1 MALEWMGK
9 MPGWESIVLL
19 GLLLFLLLIFVAPGR
34 RPPNF
39 PPGMPMLPVVGS
51 LLHIRGVPLRTL
63 LRNLKKEYG
72 NMASFGIF
80 GTGVVLISGLST
92 IKEVYTHKAS
102 ADKPPMV
109 LNATRNYLLSDGQAI
124 NLGLLGG
131 NGQTWQELRRF
142 VLRHLRDFGF
152 GKTSCEP
159 LIVKEVTELMDH
171 IQQQEGQPIVMKR
184 LFNRSVVNVVWR
196 IVMGKRFPHDDAKV
210 AKVIETFLQPAD
222 TNLIHPLF
230 FIPGM
235 AKTIVYLPIWRNIT
249 KSLRDLATFIK
260 GEVENFISSED
271 CDDNH
276 SLASLFLKEIQSHA
290 GEKSIF
296 NMSEM
301 RALVFEMFTAGM
313 DTTSSTLTMGVYL
326 IAKHSAVQQKVQQE
340 LDEVVGRDRLPSY
353 SDVDQLP
360 YTRATI
366 HEAQRL
372 FDLIA
377 IFIRCAA
384 EDCKFAG
391 YDIPKGT
398 VLLANA
404 EEVMSDPK
412 LWKNPHEFDP
422 ENFLNAEGKYVKN
435 EGFFPFGIGR
445 RVCVGESLARMQIFV
460 LPRQP
465 LPTLH
470 LLPRG

>member
-1 MALEWMGK
+1 MQLEC
-9 MPGWESIVLL
+9 EASYL
-19 GLLLFLLLIFVAPGR
+19 GLSR
-34 RPPNF
+34 RIDIQL
-39 PPGMPMLPVVGS
+39 GSDKAEAGLHLPLPESDNIS
-51 LLHIRGVPLRTL
+51 LPS
-63 LRNLKKEYG
+63 NK
-72 NMASFGIF
+72 
-80 GTGVVLISGLST
+80 VVLISGLST

-260 GEVENFISSED
+260 V
-271 CDDNH
+271 
-276 SLASLFLKEIQSHA
+276 K
-290 GEKSIF
+290 
-296 NMSEM
+296 
-301 RALVFEMFTAGM
+301 
-313 DTTSSTLTMGVYL
+313 YL
-326 IAKHSAVQQKVQQE
+326 
-340 LDEVVGRDRLPSY
+340 GG
-353 SDVDQLP
+353 
-360 YTRATI
+360 TI
-366 HEAQRL
+366 HESSKH
-372 FDLIA
+372 F
-377 IFIRCAA
+377 
-384 EDCKFAG
+384 
-391 YDIPKGT
+391 
-398 VLLANA
+398 
-404 EEVMSDPK
+404 
-412 LWKNPHEFDP
+412 
-422 ENFLNAEGKYVKN
+422 
-435 EGFFPFGIGR
+435 
-445 RVCVGESLARMQIFV
+445 
-460 LPRQP
+460 
-465 LPTLH
+465 
-470 LLPRG
+470 